1 MPVVD
6 YFETLDRFGLLEL
19 KSGGDLQIKDGDIA
33 TTRDGDLKLGD
44 DRFNALFRLVQRWR
58 LNESA
63 IGDLFANTE
72 VYAQR
77 LTQVMGE
84 RSNGIGPSLGADPEA
99 FHEMTDVIGES
110 ESGASVFAGSILVV
124 MNNLLQRFKF
134 DLNVSREKWCSSAP
148 HFSGYSLGEVISAA
162 AANFRHHDE
171 WASSPHPTN
180 QQLVS
185 MNILAPILG
194 VQAIDERGFRTIRSN
209 VCREILEALSA
220 GSVEHLHSHLFKFA
234 QNLGNT
240 KQEQIDN

>member
-1 MPVVD
+1 MPVID
-6 YFETLDRFGLLEL
+6 YSETLDRFGLLEL

-33 TTRDGDLKLGD
+33 VTRDGDLKLGD

-77 LTQVMGE
+77 LTHVMGE
-84 RSNGIGPSLGADPEA
+84 RSNEVGPSLGSDPEA
-99 FHEMTDVIGES
+99 FHRLTDAIGEN
-110 ESGASVFAGSILVV
+110 ESGASVFAGAILVV
-124 MNNLLQRFKF
+124 MNNLLQRFKL

-148 HFSGYSLGEVISAA
+148 HFSGYSLGEVVAAA

-171 WASSPHPTN
+171 WASTPQPTN
-180 QQLVS
+180 QQMAS
-185 MNILAPILG
+185 MNILAAILG
-194 VQAIDERGFRTIRSN
+194 LPPINEHGFRTIRSN
-209 VCREILEALSA
+209 VCRDILEALSA
-220 GSVEHLHSHLFKFA
+220 GSVEQLHSHLFKFA

-240 KQEQIDN
+240 QRE

>member
-1 MPVVD
+1 MPVID

-33 TTRDGDLKLGD
+33 ITRDGDLKLGD

-72 VYAQR
+72 FYAQR

-84 RSNGIGPSLGADPEA
+84 RSSGRGPSLGRDPEE

-124 MNNLLQRFKF
+124 MNNLLQRFKL

-148 HFSGYSLGEVISAA
+148 LFSGHSLGEIVAAA

-171 WASSPHPTN
+171 WASSPQPN
-180 QQLVS
+180 SQQMAS

-194 VQAIDERGFRTIRSN
+194 VPPVNERGFRTIRSN
-209 VCREILEALSA
+209 VCREILEVLSA
-220 GSVEHLHSHLFKFA
+220 GSVEQLHSHLFEFA
-234 QNLGNT
+234 KNLGNT
-240 KQEQIDN
+240 QKK

>member
-1 MPVVD
+1 MPVID

-44 DRFNALFRLVQRWR
+44 DRFNAIFRLVQRWR

-84 RSNGIGPSLGADPEA
+84 RSNGIGPSLGGTPEA

-124 MNNLLQRFKF
+124 MNNLLQRFKL

-148 HFSGYSLGEVISAA
+148 HFSGHSLGEVVAA
-162 AANFRHHDE
+162 ASANFRHHDE
-171 WASSPHPTN
+171 WASSPQPN
-180 QQLVS
+180 KQQMAS

-194 VQAIDERGFRTIRSN
+194 VPPVNERGFRTIRSN
-209 VCREILEALSA
+209 VCREILGVLSS
-220 GSVEHLHSHLFKFA
+220 GSVEQLHSHLFKFA
-234 QNLGNT
+234 QNLGDT
-240 KQEQIDN
+240 QRE

>member
-44 DRFNALFRLVQRWR
+44 DRFNAFFRLVQRWR

-72 VYAQR
+72 IYAQR

-124 MNNLLQRFKF
+124 MNNLLQRFKL

-194 VQAIDERGFRTIRSN
+194 VQPIDERGFRTIRSN

-240 KQEQIDN
+240 K